1 VATSKEPRDRSH
13 RHTRVPEV
21 RVDLLPESETGNMID
36 SGLGGKSAE
45 YFDALVRLF
54 SDAPRRRF
62 DRLSLRWI
70 SGQRRSA
77 GTSVRIRTL
86 TEAGHGPNG
95 KAAGTQRQPSRSA
108 RLVWPPPAPIRAHNS
123 TISAARWDSASHVRR
138 RLTAADD
145 GRGLST
151 APISFRRYEIPKR
164 VSQHPSGQPI
174 HVVSSSGSQRQRTVP
189 SVKFPA
195 VVDVTD
201 G

>member
-138 RLTAADD
+138 RLTTADD
-145 GRGLST
+145 GARRRAPRPSRFAATRFRNGFHSIRPDSRST
-151 APISFRRYEIPKR
+151 SSRRWGASANERFR
-164 VSQHPSGQPI
+164 
-174 HVVSSSGSQRQRTVP
+174 
-189 SVKFPA
+189 A
-195 VVDVTD
+195 
-201 G
+201 